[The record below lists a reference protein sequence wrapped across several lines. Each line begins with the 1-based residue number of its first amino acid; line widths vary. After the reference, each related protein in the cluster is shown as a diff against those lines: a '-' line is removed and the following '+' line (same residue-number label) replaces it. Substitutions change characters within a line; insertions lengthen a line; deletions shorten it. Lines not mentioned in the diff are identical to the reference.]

1 MRWPRGGSIWAFPW
15 PNRRGGCWRPARLA
29 GRPAVSATL
38 SGAGSLDGWSGE
50 LTATAEGLATLD
62 AAVDLA
68 LGPRLTITL

>member
-1 MRWPRGGSIWAFPW
+1 
-15 PNRRGGCWRPARLA
+15 
-29 GRPAVSATL
+29 VSATL